1 MASRSPRVVA
11 VGDGIVDLVT
21 PPMADFAAGDFQAE
35 VPRFDPLP
43 GGNATN
49 FALQMSSL
57 GASTTFIGAVG
68 SDSNAKLLRDRYRQY
83 GVRARLCVDTRRPTG
98 STMALTWSTGRR
110 ALVTDPGANARLR
123 LRDVP
128 VQAIRG
134 AHHVHRSGFWWTSG
148 LVGKPT
154 ATLLARARRLGATT
168 SLDVSTDPQGW
179 PEERIEAVRIC
190 LPHVDVFFGNET
202 EVAAVAGEHSP
213 IQAGKR
219 LRSFGAAEVVIHQG
233 DRGATAITSS
243 GVVPSAAFDVAID
256 NPTGCG
262 DVFNA
267 AYAYAKLTQPSVKEW
282 LRFANAA
289 AALHLRNRRRPYPT
303 LPEIRRFLRG
313 FAAP

>member
-1 MASRSPRVVA
+1 MASRTPRVVA
-11 VGDGIVDLVT
+11 IGDGIVDLVT
-21 PPMADFAAGDFQAE
+21 PPMEDFAPGDVQAE

-68 SDSNAKLLRDRYRQY
+68 LDSNAKLLRDRYREY
-83 GVRARLCVDTRRPTG
+83 GVRARLCIDPSRPTG

-110 ALVTDPGANARLR
+110 ALVTNPGANARLR
-123 LRDVP
+123 LSDVP
-128 VQAIRG
+128 LRAIRG
-134 AHHVHRSGFWWTSG
+134 AHHLHRSGYWWTSG

-154 ATLLARARRLGATT
+154 VTLLARARRLGATT

-179 PEERIEAVRIC
+179 PPNRIRAVRIC

-202 EVAAVAGEHSP
+202 EVCAVAGDKSP
-213 IQAGKR
+213 IRAGKK
-219 LRSFGAAEVVIHQG
+219 LRSLGAAEVVIHQG
-233 DRGATAITSS
+233 EQGATVITSS
-243 GVVPSAAFDVAID
+243 EVVRSPAFDVAID

-267 AYAYAKLTQPSVKEW
+267 AYAFAKLTRPSVRES
-282 LRFANAA
+282 LRFGNAA

-303 LPEIRRFLRG
+303 LAEVHRFLRR
-313 FAAP
+313 FALP

>member
-1 MASRSPRVVA
+1 MGSRPPRVVA
-11 VGDGIVDLVT
+11 IGDGIVDLVT
-21 PPMADFAAGDFQAE
+21 PPMDDFGPGDVQAE
-35 VPRFDPLP
+35 VHRFDPLP

-49 FALQMSSL
+49 FALAMSSL

-68 SDSNAKLLRDRYRQY
+68 SDSNAKLLRDRYREY
-83 GVRARLCVDTRRPTG
+83 GVRARLFVDPRRPTG

-110 ALVTDPGANARLR
+110 ALVTHPGANAMLR
-123 LRDVP
+123 LSNVP
-128 VQAIRG
+128 ARAIRG

-168 SLDVSTDPQGW
+168 SLDVSTDPRGW
-179 PEERIEAVRIC
+179 PEARVRAVRIC

-202 EVAAVAGEHSP
+202 EICSVAGDKSP
-213 IQAGKR
+213 IEAGKR
-219 LRSFGAAEVVIHQG
+219 LLSLGAAEVVIHQG
-233 DRGATAITSS
+233 ERGATAITPSS
-243 GVVPSAAFDVAID
+243 AVRSPAFDVAID

-267 AYAYAKLTQPSVKEW
+267 AYAYAKLTRASASES

-289 AALHLRNRRRPYPT
+289 AALHLRDRRRPYPT
-303 LPEIRRFLRG
+303 LVEVRRFLRRFG
-313 FAAP
+313 RP

>member
-68 SDSNAKLLRDRYRQY
+68 SDSNAKLLRDQYRQY
-83 GVRARLCVDTRRPTG
+83 GVRARLCVDPSRPTG

-128 VQAIRG
+128 VHAIRG
-134 AHHVHRSGFWWTSG
+134 RITSIGLVSGGRAGSWGNRPRRFSLAPDDSVPRPRWMCRRILRGGRRSGSRRSGSAFLMSTS
-148 LVGKPT
+148 
-154 ATLLARARRLGATT
+154 
-168 SLDVSTDPQGW
+168 
-179 PEERIEAVRIC
+179 
-190 LPHVDVFFGNET
+190 F
-202 EVAAVAGEHSP
+202 
-213 IQAGKR
+213 
-219 LRSFGAAEVVIHQG
+219 
-233 DRGATAITSS
+233 S
-243 GVVPSAAFDVAID
+243 G
-256 NPTGCG
+256 T
-262 DVFNA
+262 
-267 AYAYAKLTQPSVKEW
+267 
-282 LRFANAA
+282 
-289 AALHLRNRRRPYPT
+289 RRRSRRSRENNP
-303 LPEIRRFLRG
+303 RFLREN
-313 FAAP
+313 ALERSAPQRV

>member
-21 PPMADFAAGDFQAE
+21 PPMADFAAGDVQA
-35 VPRFDPLP
+35 

-68 SDSNAKLLRDRYRQY
+68 LDSNAKLLRDRYRQY
-83 GVRARLCVDTRRPTG
+83 GVRARLCVDPSRPTG

-110 ALVTDPGANARLR
+110 ALVTNPGANARLR

-128 VQAIRG
+128 VHAIRG

-179 PEERIEAVRIC
+179 PADRIQAVRIC
-190 LPHVDVFFGNET
+190 LPHVDLFFGNET
-202 EVAAVAGEHSP
+202 EICAVAGEKSP
-213 IQAGKR
+213 IRAGKR
-219 LRSFGAAEVVIHQG
+219 LRSLGAAEVVIHQG
-233 DRGATAITSS
+233 ERGATVITPS
-243 GVVPSAAFDVAID
+243 GVVRGPAFDVAID

-267 AYAYAKLTQPSVKEW
+267 AYVYSKLARPSVRES

-303 LPEIRRFLRG
+303 LAEVRRFLRR
-313 FAAP
+313 FAPP

>member
-1 MASRSPRVVA
+1 MGSRLPRVVA
-11 VGDGIVDLVT
+11 IGDAIVDLVT
-21 PPMADFAAGDFQAE
+21 PPMEDFAPGDVQAE

-68 SDSNAKLLRDRYRQY
+68 MDSNAKLLRDRYREY
-83 GVRARLCVDTRRPTG
+83 GVRARLCVDPSRPTG

-110 ALVTDPGANARLR
+110 ALVTNPGANARLR

-128 VQAIRG
+128 LQAIRR
-134 AHHVHRSGFWWTSG
+134 AQHVHRSGFWWTSG

-179 PEERIEAVRIC
+179 PADRVRAVRIC

-202 EVAAVAGEHSP
+202 EICAVAGDKSP

-219 LRSFGAAEVVIHQG
+219 LRSLGTAEVVIHQG
-233 DRGATAITSS
+233 ERGATVITSS
-243 GVVPSAAFDVAID
+243 EVVRSPAFDVAID

-267 AYAYAKLTQPSVKEW
+267 AYAYAKLARPSVREA

-289 AALHLRNRRRPYPT
+289 AALHLRDRRRPYPT
-303 LPEIRRFLRG
+303 LGDVRRFLRR
-313 FAAP
+313 FAPP

>member
-21 PPMADFAAGDFQAE
+21 PPMADFAAGDVQAE

-68 SDSNAKLLRDRYRQY
+68 LDSNAKLLRDRYRQY
-83 GVRARLCVDTRRPTG
+83 GVRARLCVDPSRPTG

-168 SLDVSTDPQGW
+168 SLDMST
-179 PEERIEAVRIC
+179 
-190 LPHVDVFFGNET
+190 
-202 EVAAVAGEHSP
+202 
-213 IQAGKR
+213 
-219 LRSFGAAEVVIHQG
+219 SF
-233 DRGATAITSS
+233 S
-243 GVVPSAAFDVAID
+243 G
-256 NPTGCG
+256 T
-262 DVFNA
+262 
-267 AYAYAKLTQPSVKEW
+267 
-282 LRFANAA
+282 
-289 AALHLRNRRRPYPT
+289 RRRSARSRENNP
-303 LPEIRRFLRG
+303 RFLRQNA
-313 FAAP
+313 FARSAPQRL

>member
-1 MASRSPRVVA
+1 MASRPPRVVA
-11 VGDGIVDLVT
+11 IGDGIVDLVT
-21 PPMADFAAGDFQAE
+21 PPMEDFAPGDVQAE

-68 SDSNAKLLRDRYRQY
+68 SDSNAKLLRDRYREY
-83 GVRARLCVDTRRPTG
+83 GVRARLFVDPSRPTG

-110 ALVTDPGANARLR
+110 ALVTNPGANARLR
-123 LRDVP
+123 LSDVP
-128 VQAIRG
+128 LRAIRG

-179 PEERIEAVRIC
+179 PADRIQAVRIC
-190 LPHVDVFFGNET
+190 LPHVDLFFGNET
-202 EVAAVAGEHSP
+202 EICAVAGEKSP
-213 IQAGKR
+213 IRAGKR
-219 LRSFGAAEVVIHQG
+219 LRSLGAAEVVIHQG
-233 DRGATAITSS
+233 ERGATVITPS
-243 GVVPSAAFDVAID
+243 GVVRGPAFDVAID

-267 AYAYAKLTQPSVKEW
+267 AYVYSKLARPSVRES

-303 LPEIRRFLRG
+303 LAEVRRFLRR
-313 FAAP
+313 FAPP

>member
-1 MASRSPRVVA
+1 MASRSPGVVA

-21 PPMADFAAGDFQAE
+21 PPMADFAAGDVQAE

-134 AHHVHRSGFWWTSG
+134 AHHVHRSGVWWTSG

-179 PEERIEAVRIC
+179 PAKRIEAVRIC
-190 LPHVDVFFGNET
+190 LPHVDVFFGDET
-202 EVAAVAGEHSP
+202 EGAGAGGGPCPIPCAEKARAV
-213 IQAGKR
+213 
-219 LRSFGAAEVVIHQG
+219 
-233 DRGATAITSS
+233 RG
-243 GVVPSAAFDVAID
+243 
-256 NPTGCG
+256 
-262 DVFNA
+262 
-267 AYAYAKLTQPSVKEW
+267 
-282 LRFANAA
+282 R
-289 AALHLRNRRRPYPT
+289 
-303 LPEIRRFLRG
+303 
-313 FAAP
+313 

>member
-21 PPMADFAAGDFQAE
+21 PPMADFAPGDVQAE

-49 FALQMSSL
+49 FALQMASL

-68 SDSNAKLLRDRYRQY
+68 SDSNARLLRDRYRQY
-83 GVRARLCVDTRRPTG
+83 GVRARLCVDPRRPTG

-154 ATLLARARRLGATT
+154 ATLLARARRHGATT
-168 SLDVSTDPQGW
+168 SLDVSTDPRGW
-179 PEERIEAVRIC
+179 PEARIESVRIC
-190 LPHVDVFFGNET
+190 LPHVDVFFGDET
-202 EVAAVAGEHSP
+202 EVCAVAGKQSP

-219 LRSFGAAEVVIHQG
+219 LRAFGAAEVVIHQG
-233 DRGATAITSS
+233 DRGATAISSS
-243 GVVPSAAFDVAID
+243 GIVRSPAFDVAID
-256 NPTGCG
+256 KPTWCG
-262 DVFNA
+262 DDFIA
-267 AYAYAKLTQPSVKEW
+267 AYTYTKITRPAVKET
-282 LRFANAA
+282 LRIPNAA
-289 AALHLRNRRRPYPT
+289 ATLHLRNRRRPYPT
-303 LPEIRRFLRG
+303 LPEIRRFLRE

>member
-1 MASRSPRVVA
+1 
-11 VGDGIVDLVT
+11 
-21 PPMADFAAGDFQAE
+21 
-35 VPRFDPLP
+35 
-43 GGNATN
+43 
-49 FALQMSSL
+49 
-57 GASTTFIGAVG
+57 
-68 SDSNAKLLRDRYRQY
+68 
-83 GVRARLCVDTRRPTG
+83 
-98 STMALTWSTGRR
+98 MALTWSTGRR
-110 ALVTDPGANARLR
+110 TLVTHPGANARLR

-128 VQAIRG
+128 VEAIRG

-148 LVGKPT
+148 LLGKPT

-179 PEERIEAVRIC
+179 PRDRIEAVRIC

-202 EVAAVAGEHSP
+202 EVRAVAGEQSP

-233 DRGATAITSS
+233 ERGATAVTSS
-243 GVVPSAAFDVAID
+243 GVVPNPAFDVAVD

-267 AYAYAKLTQPSVKEW
+267 AYAYAELTQPSVKES

-289 AALHLRNRRRPYPT
+289 AALHLRDRRRPYPT
-303 LPEIRRFLRG
+303 LPEIRRFLRE
-313 FAAP
+313 FAPP

>member
-1 MASRSPRVVA
+1 MRSAGGLQARGRGVEAARTLAGVRMAARTARVVA

-21 PPMADFAAGDFQAE
+21 PPMADFASGDFQAE

-148 LVGKPT
+148 LVGKPN

-168 SLDVSTDPQGW
+168 SLDVSTDPQGC
-179 PEERIEAVRIC
+179 PGARMEAVRIC

-202 EVAAVAGEHSP
+202 EVCAVAGRSEERRVGKECRSRWSP
-213 IQAGKR
+213 Y
-219 LRSFGAAEVVIHQG
+219 H
-233 DRGATAITSS
+233 
-243 GVVPSAAFDVAID
+243 
-256 NPTGCG
+256 
-262 DVFNA
+262 
-267 AYAYAKLTQPSVKEW
+267 
-282 LRFANAA
+282 
-289 AALHLRNRRRPYPT
+289 
-303 LPEIRRFLRG
+303 
-313 FAAP
+313 

>member
-21 PPMADFAAGDFQAE
+21 PPMADFAPGDVQAE

-68 SDSNAKLLRDRYRQY
+68 SDSNARLLRDRYRQY
-83 GVRARLCVDTRRPTG
+83 GVRARLCVDPRRPTG

-110 ALVTDPGANARLR
+110 ALVTDPGANARLK

-168 SLDVSTDPQGW
+168 SLDVSTDPRGW
-179 PEERIEAVRIC
+179 PGERIEAVRIC

-202 EVAAVAGEHSP
+202 EVCAVAGEQSP
-213 IQAGKR
+213 IHAGKR

-233 DRGATAITSS
+233 ERGATAITSS
-243 GVVPSAAFDVAID
+243 GVIPSPAFDVVID

-267 AYAYAKLTQPSVKEW
+267 AYAYARLIQLSVKDS

-289 AALHLRNRRRPYPT
+289 AALHLRDRRRPYPT
-303 LPEIRRFLRG
+303 LPEIRRFLRE
-313 FAAP
+313 FAPP

>member
-1 MASRSPRVVA
+1 MASRTPRVVA
-11 VGDGIVDLVT
+11 IGDGIVDLVT
-21 PPMADFAAGDFQAE
+21 PPMEDFASGDVQAE

-68 SDSNAKLLRDRYRQY
+68 SDSNAKLLRDRYREY
-83 GVRARLCVDTRRPTG
+83 GVRARLYIDPSRPTG

-110 ALVTDPGANARLR
+110 ALVTNPGANARLR
-123 LRDVP
+123 LSDVP
-128 VQAIRG
+128 LRAIRG
-134 AHHVHRSGFWWTSG
+134 AQHVHRSGYWWTSG

-179 PEERIEAVRIC
+179 PADRIRAVRIC

-202 EVAAVAGEHSP
+202 EICAVAGDKSP
-213 IQAGKR
+213 IRAGKR
-219 LRSFGAAEVVIHQG
+219 LRSLGAAEVVIHQG
-233 DRGATAITSS
+233 EQGATVITPSE
-243 GVVPSAAFDVAID
+243 VVRCPAFDVAID

-267 AYAYAKLTQPSVKEW
+267 AYAFAELARPRVRES

-289 AALHLRNRRRPYPT
+289 AALHLRDRRRPYPT
-303 LPEIRRFLRG
+303 LAEVRRFLRR
-313 FAAP
+313 FAPP

>member
-1 MASRSPRVVA
+1 MGSRPSRVVGI
-11 VGDGIVDLVT
+11 GDGIVGLVT
-21 PPMADFAAGDFQAE
+21 LPMEDFARGDVQAA

-43 GGNATN
+43 GGNATT

-134 AHHVHRSGFWWTSG
+134 AHHVHRSGVWWTSG

-154 ATLLARARRLGATT
+154 ATLLARARRLVATT
-168 SLDVSTDPQGW
+168 SLDVSSGPRGW
-179 PEERIEAVRIC
+179 QEGWREMVR
-190 LPHVDVFFGNET
+190 V
-202 EVAAVAGEHSP
+202 
-213 IQAGKR
+213 
-219 LRSFGAAEVVIHQG
+219 
-233 DRGATAITSS
+233 
-243 GVVPSAAFDVAID
+243 
-256 NPTGCG
+256 
-262 DVFNA
+262 
-267 AYAYAKLTQPSVKEW
+267 
-282 LRFANAA
+282 
-289 AALHLRNRRRPYPT
+289 
-303 LPEIRRFLRG
+303 
-313 FAAP
+313 

>member
-1 MASRSPRVVA
+1 MAPRPPRVVA
-11 VGDGIVDLVT
+11 VGDSIVDFVT
-21 PPMADFAAGDFQAE
+21 PPMAGFASGDFQAE
-35 VPRFDPLP
+35 VSRFDRLP

-68 SDSNAKLLRDRYRQY
+68 TDSNARLLRDRYRQHR
-83 GVRARLCVDTRRPTG
+83 VRARLSIDRSRPTG
-98 STMALTWSTGRR
+98 STMALTWTTGRR
-110 ALVTDPGANARLR
+110 ALVTNPGANARLR

-128 VQAIRG
+128 LQAIRG

-148 LVGKPT
+148 LLGKPT
-154 ATLLARARRLGATT
+154 ATLLARARQLRATT

-179 PEERIEAVRIC
+179 PRERIEAVRIC

-202 EVAAVAGEHSP
+202 EVRAVAGERSP
-213 IQAGKR
+213 ILGGKR
-219 LRSFGAAEVVIHQG
+219 LRSFGTAEVVIHQG
-233 DRGATAITSS
+233 EKGATAITSS
-243 GVVPSAAFDVAID
+243 GVVHSPAFDVAID

-267 AYAYAKLTQPSVKEW
+267 AYVYAKLTRPSVDEW

-289 AALHLRNRRRPYPT
+289 AALHLRDRRRPYPT
-303 LPEIRRFLRG
+303 LSEIRRFLR
-313 FAAP
+313 